1 MIKLFVFALSLW
13 NKTKT
18 TNMKTVTLDLTKTNE
33 INKAI
38 SLLKNGYKIHNVGL
52 YLIVLSK

>member
-1 MIKLFVFALSLW
+1 
-13 NKTKT
+13 
-18 TNMKTVTLDLTKTNE
+18 MKYITLDLTKTNE

-38 SLLKNGYKIHNVGL
+38 SLLKNGYKIHNLGM